1 MTNFDK
7 IRQMTVE
14 EFAEWMENFV
24 EAYISFWIMPL
35 DMCDF
40 SHRDRD
46 KKILLEVLK
55 DDYVENRSF

>member
-7 IRQMTVE
+7 IRQMTME
-14 EFAEWMENFV
+14 EFAEWMENFA
-24 EAYISFWIMPL
+24 EAYVWLRTMPL

-40 SHRDRD
+40 SHRDKD

-55 DDYVENRSF
+55 ADYVENRSF